1 MASAQAK
8 EMMPIMARRPFLSS
22 ASWISLNFAGSWVT
36 RGTPKSPPHSAAGYL
51 FSQYTSSAPMAA
63 IICQMPAA
71 GTFAAPSSG
80 PAAATS
86 ANETPDEVESIP
98 SKWVPVAVHNH
109 PTVASI
115 ATRQC
120 LSSAARTSFKLDSSM
135 FSESLSGSHT
145 LLDTSVDAP
154 TRSVTASMD
163 GEADRTADRGAS
175 GAAKPHA
182 VGEASESMVQIPTQ
196 IVTSPT

>member
-1 MASAQAK
+1 MQ
-8 EMMPIMARRPFLSS
+8 RR
-22 ASWISLNFAGSWVT
+22 ASLNFAGSWVT

-154 TRSVTASMD
+154 TLRRRRRRVGATQASRRQSSSPKAG
-163 GEADRTADRGAS
+163 GESR
-175 GAAKPHA
+175 AA
-182 VGEASESMVQIPTQ
+182 
-196 IVTSPT
+196 